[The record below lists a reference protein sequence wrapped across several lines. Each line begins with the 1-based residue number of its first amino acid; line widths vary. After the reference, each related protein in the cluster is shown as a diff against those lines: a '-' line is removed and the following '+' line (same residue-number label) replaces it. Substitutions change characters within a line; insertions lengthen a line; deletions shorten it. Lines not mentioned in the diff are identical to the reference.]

1 MKLSLIGTIGSL
13 MFSGLAIEYHWH
25 DYAYATLLA
34 IACVF
39 GFLNCVG
46 YIQHRTFKANE
57 ERTWQRLRKYGVV
70 SERTNGPVVNEHERQ
85 HSLRRLPSTKGHGP

>member
-39 GFLNCVG
+39 GVLNCVG
-46 YIQHRTFKANE
+46 YIQHRTF
-57 ERTWQRLRKYGVV
+57 RTRLRKYGVV
-70 SERTNGPVVNEHERQ
+70 SARTNTR
-85 HSLRRLPSTKGHGP
+85 STNTRAAATFFN